1 MRRQPVPNGMT
12 LLATQRAFRAYLLN
26 QPGDMISRIAGP
38 AVNCLTVYH
47 HAYRAQ
53 LAAVLADTYEKTRNW
68 LGEAAFEAAA
78 SAHIAAN
85 PPTSW
90 TLGDYG
96 SAFSSTLGRL
106 HPRDVEVRELADLD
120 WALRR
125 AFEARD
131 EASLPVHLIAGIDW
145 SCATIR
151 LASSVSIHTAHT
163 NAAALWSA
171 MAAGQIPPAAQLL
184 SQPARIRVW
193 RDGLA
198 PRFATIDAIEAE
210 ALSRLLEG
218 VAFADMCAELA
229 ERVQVEALADMLAGW
244 LRDGLVVALG
254 RTA

>member
-1 MRRQPVPNGMT
+1 MRRQPAPIGMT

-26 QPGDMISRIAGP
+26 QPCDMMSRVAGP
-38 AVNCLTVYH
+38 AMNCLTVYH

-53 LAAVLADTYEKTRNW
+53 LAGVLADSYEKTRNW

-96 SAFSSTLGRL
+96 AGFSSTLSRL
-106 HPRDVEVRELADLD
+106 HPRDLEVKELADLD

-131 EASLPVHLIAGIDW
+131 EASLPVHLVAGIDW
-145 SCATIR
+145 SFATIR
-151 LASSVSIHTAHT
+151 LASSLSIHTAHT

-184 SQPARIRVW
+184 PEPARIRVW
-193 RDGLA
+193 RDGLS
-198 PRFATIDAIEAE
+198 PRFATIDANEAQ
-210 ALSRLLEG
+210 ALSKLAEG
-218 VAFADMCAELA
+218 VAFADICAELA
-229 ERVQVEALADMLAGW
+229 ERVPVEALADMLAAW
-244 LRDGLVVALG
+244 LRDGLVVAVG